1 MQLQIKRLTDTA
13 IIPKY
18 AHSTDSGLD
27 LHYDGNQ
34 VILPCAT
41 KLILSTGISIQ
52 LPLSTEAQIRSRSGL
67 AAKQGLVVLNSPG
80 TIDEGYTGEIK
91 VILYNTGSEHVTI
104 NPGDKI
110 AQMVIC
116 PVLRPWILEVDEL
129 EVTARGD
136 KGFGSTGVHAHV
148 K

>member
-13 IIPKY
+13 IIPQY
-18 AHSTDSGLD
+18 AHDTDSGLD

-52 LPLSTEAQIRSRSGL
+52 LPPSTEAQIRSRSGL

-104 NPGDKI
+104 NSGDKI

-116 PVLRPWILEVDEL
+116 PVLRPQVIEVDEL
-129 EVTARGD
+129 EATERGS
-136 KGFGSTGVHAHV
+136 KGFGSTGVHTNE
-148 K
+148 

>member
-1 MQLQIKRLTDTA
+1 MHLQIKRLTDTA

-18 AHSTDSGLD
+18 AHDTDSGLD

-34 VILPCAT
+34 VTLPVDA

-52 LPLSTEAQIRSRSGL
+52 LPPGTEAQIRSRSGL

-91 VILYNTGSEHVTI
+91 VILYNTGYEPVTI

-110 AQMVIC
+110 AQLVIC
-116 PVLRPWILEVDEL
+116 PVLRPLILEVDEL
-129 EVTARGD
+129 GVTERGS
-136 KGFGSTGVHAHV
+136 KGFGSTGVSIL
-148 K
+148 

>member
-1 MQLQIKRLTDTA
+1 MQLQIKRLSLTA
-13 IIPKY
+13 IIPQY
-18 AHSTDSGLD
+18 AHPTDSGLD
-27 LHYDGNQ
+27 LHYSGNQ
-34 VILPCAT
+34 VILPADS
-41 KLILSTGISIQ
+41 KRILETGISIQ
-52 LPLSTEAQIRSRSGL
+52 LPPGTEAQIRSRSGL

-136 KGFGSTGVHAHV
+136 KGFGSTGVHTNE
-148 K
+148 

>member
-13 IIPKY
+13 ITPQY
-18 AHSTDSGLD
+18 AHPTDSGLD
-27 LHYDGNQ
+27 LHYDGHP
-34 VILPCAT
+34 VTLPADA

-52 LPLSTEAQIRSRSGL
+52 LPPSTEAQIRSRSGL

-116 PVLRPWILEVDEL
+116 PMLRPWILEVDEL

-136 KGFGSTGVHAHV
+136 KGFGSTGVSI
-148 K
+148 